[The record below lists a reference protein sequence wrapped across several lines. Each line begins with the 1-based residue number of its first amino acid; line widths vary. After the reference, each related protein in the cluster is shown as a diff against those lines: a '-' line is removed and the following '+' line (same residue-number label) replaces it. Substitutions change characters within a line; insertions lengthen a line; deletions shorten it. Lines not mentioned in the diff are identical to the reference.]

1 MIDVAKNPSDAVE
14 KALDLFGNDILR
26 FAYSYMKNREDAED
40 IVQETLIRLM
50 QSQPVFENE
59 GKEKSWLLKVAANL
73 CCDQLRGADRQHIV
87 AMPEGYEAVAADNQG
102 PDTDSEILREVFKLP
117 EKYRSVIHLY
127 YFEGYSTREIADII
141 GKKEASIRT
150 LLKRGRER
158 LEKKL
163 KGESGHAEG
172 I

>member
-14 KALDLFGNDILR
+14 KALNLFGNDILR

-40 IVQETLIRLM
+40 VVQETLIRLM
-50 QSQPVFENE
+50 QSQLVFENE
-59 GKEKSWLLKVAANL
+59 QKEKAWLFTVASNL
-73 CCDQLRGADRQHIV
+73 CCDQLKNAERRYTS
-87 AMPEGYEAVAADNQG
+87 AMPEGYEAAG
-102 PDTDSEILREVFKLP
+102 PEHSEPDEGSDVLREVLQLP

-127 YFEGYSTREIADII
+127 YFEEYSIREIAGII
-141 GKKEASIRT
+141 GKKEVTVRS

-158 LEKKL
+158 LQKKL